1 MHYLHILD
9 QFFKNN
15 FYLVL
20 AYTRTLPFVSHIL
33 GPSSLSFGAGPV
45 QNMKN
50 RICFYFF
57 LYIVS
62 SSVYTSLHCSDDSE
76 SGRNAASSNSI
87 VATPTTTAGHI
98 VESVSSIRISRAQ
111 PPRRVCSISL
121 FNSSWVAWCCDI

>member
-20 AYTRTLPFVSHIL
+20 AYTRTLPFVFHIL

-76 SGRNAASSNSI
+76 SGRNAASITSTAAIPITI
-87 VATPTTTAGHI
+87 VVHTVETVSTT
-98 VESVSSIRISRAQ
+98 RISRAQ
-111 PPRRVCSISL
+111 PPPSIRTIILLNCS
-121 FNSSWVAWCCDI
+121 